1 MIFELFK
8 SIEGTKLYFL
18 HKYGTWV
25 PRILH
30 FSSYLIISG
39 LTAQTSDPIHFKH
52 VIAMTEYA
60 FRLKQQLANV
70 NEHSFNN
77 FQMRIGKKYFRVTKS
92 QLFEYILV

>member
-1 MIFELFK
+1 MI
-8 SIEGTKLYFL
+8 IHIRIFL
-18 HKYGTWV
+18 C
-25 PRILH
+25 I
-30 FSSYLIISG
+30 G

-77 FQMRIGKKYFRVTKS
+77 FQMRIGKNSFTRKNDIH
-92 QLFEYILV
+92 LILIPYK